1 MTRKKYPV
9 MVRVWING
17 PYDALLAGV
26 QNGNSFLVDRGNKK
40 HKCFKSGQGDGIYK
54 VQKLSKRLK
63 CSKHGRGQIF
73 GGEIKRSILDILS
86 LWCPLDIQVEVSR
99 RQDISRWSSAGMSEL
114 NKTIGIYYH
123 IERI

>member
-99 RQDISRWSSAGMSEL
+99 KARYKQMEL
-114 NKTIGIYYH
+114 SGDV
-123 IERI
+123 